1 MSLQPAPPRAHRAEP
16 AGPAD
21 SAVPVTSP
29 APAPRRGWWRS
40 APLRTRLLLST
51 MALLAVVSLVCGSIS
66 FLLLRGFLIHQLD
79 GQLGTAAFRS
89 VALSDKSEQDRDNGG
104 NGNNGNGGGNNRND
118 GGGNNRNNNG
128 NTPNNGNNRNDG
140 SGNGGNNRND
150 VNDGNDAG
158 PRFLR
163 APGQT
168 VGTIGGHL
176 VAGQPTEI
184 GVIGQD
190 GVVRPLSGAA
200 EDAAVAGLPVDGRP
214 HTVLVGALGE
224 YRLIG
229 LRDTAGQVVITGVPL
244 GEVEAVLARLAVIEL
259 VVVGIGLLAAG
270 AAATVIVRI
279 TLRPLSR
286 VAVTAG
292 RVAELQLERG
302 DVALAERVPIRDTD
316 VRTEVGQVG
325 AALNRMLEHV
335 SAALEARRAS
345 ENQLRQFLADAS
357 HELRTPLAAI
367 RGYAELARRAGPE
380 IPPDTARALRRVSSQ
395 TERMT
400 SLVEDMFL
408 LARLDAGRPLVA
420 EPVDLSQ
427 LVVDAVSDAHAAGPS
442 HRWTLHIPD
451 QEVLVSGDPTRLA
464 QVLANLLTNAR
475 VHTPPGTTV
484 TAALD
489 TSATHAILRVSDD
502 GPGIPAGL
510 LPHVFGRFARGDTS
524 RSREAGST
532 GLGLAIAHAVTS
544 AHGGTIAV
552 RSRPGETVFTVE
564 LPRSRGPAGPALPAV
579 PDQGRGNPYP
589 ARPRT

>member
-1 MSLQPAPPRAHRAEP
+1 VSLQPAPPRARRIDRAGPTDPAEP
-16 AGPAD
+16 AN
-21 SAVPVTSP
+21 PVTAS
-29 APAPRRGWWRS
+29 ASAPRRGWWRS

-51 MALLAVVSLVCGSIS
+51 IALLAVVSLVCGSIS
-66 FLLLRGFLIHQLD
+66 LLLLRGFLIHQLD
-79 GQLGTAAFRS
+79 GQLGTAAVRS
-89 VALSDKSEQDRDNGG
+89 VALADKSQQDRGNDGAHPNDGDGDRGNGG
-104 NGNNGNGGGNNRND
+104 NNW
-118 GGGNNRNNNG
+118 
-128 NTPNNGNNRNDG
+128 
-140 SGNGGNNRND
+140 NGGNNRNSGS
-150 VNDGNDAG
+150 NGNGGNDRNGGNNGNDPNGGG
-158 PRFLR
+158 PRFLQ

-176 VAGQPTEI
+176 VAGQPSEI

-214 HTVLVGALGE
+214 HTVLVGALGD

-229 LRDTAGQVVITGVPL
+229 LHDATGQVVITGLPL
-244 GEVEAVLARLAVIEL
+244 AEVKAVLSRLAVIEL

-279 TLRPLSR
+279 TLRPLNR
-286 VAVTAG
+286 VAVTAS
-292 RVAELQLERG
+292 RVAELPLERG

-316 VRTEVGQVG
+316 PRTEVGQVG

-408 LARLDAGRPLVA
+408 LARLDAGRPLVTDS
-420 EPVDLSQ
+420 VDLSQ
-427 LVVDAVSDAHAAGPS
+427 LVVDALSDAHAAGPD

-451 QEVLVSGDPTRLA
+451 QAVLVSGDPTRLA

-489 TSATHAILRVSDD
+489 TSPTHAILRISDD

-552 RSRPGETVFTVE
+552 RSRPGETVFTVQ
-564 LPRSRGPAGPALPAV
+564 LPRGQGPAGPALPAV
-579 PDQGRGNPYP
+579 PDQGRGGPYP
-589 ARPRT
+589 AAWPRC

>member
-1 MSLQPAPPRAHRAEP
+1 MSLQPAPPRARRTGPADP
-16 AGPAD
+16 AGPAELANPAKSVGS
-21 SAVPVTSP
+21 SAS
-29 APAPRRGWWRS
+29 APRRGWWRS

-51 MALLAVVSLVCGSIS
+51 MALLAVVCLVCGSIS
-66 FLLLRGFLIHQLD
+66 LLLLRGFLIHQLD
-79 GQLGTAAFRS
+79 GQLTTAAVRS
-89 VALSDKSEQDRDNGG
+89 VALADKAQQDPGNDGDHGNNGDGYHSNGGNSNGGHANDGNGG
-104 NGNNGNGGGNNRND
+104 NG
-118 GGGNNRNNNG
+118 
-128 NTPNNGNNRNDG
+128 
-140 SGNGGNNRND
+140 
-150 VNDGNDAG
+150 AG
-158 PRFLR
+158 PRFLQ

-176 VAGQPTEI
+176 LGGQPTEI

-214 HTVLVGALGE
+214 HTVLVGALGD
-224 YRLIG
+224 YRLVG
-229 LRDTAGQVVITGVPL
+229 LHDMTGQVVITGLPL
-244 GEVEAVLARLAVIEL
+244 GEVKAVLSRLAFIEL

-279 TLRPLSR
+279 TLLPLSR

-292 RVAELQLERG
+292 RVAELPLERG

-316 VRTEVGQVG
+316 ARTEVGQVG

-420 EPVDLSQ
+420 DSVDLSQ
-427 LVVDAVSDAHAAGPS
+427 LVVDAVSDAHAAGPG

-451 QEVLVSGDPTRLA
+451 EAVLVSGDPARLA
-464 QVLANLLTNAR
+464 QVLGNLLTNAR

-489 TSATHAILRVSDD
+489 TSATRAILRVSDD
-502 GPGIPAGL
+502 GPGIPPGL

-532 GLGLAIAHAVTS
+532 GLGLAIAHAVTT

-564 LPRSRGPAGPALPAV
+564 LPRSQGPAGAALPVA
-579 PDQGRGNPYP
+579 PDQG
-589 ARPRT
+589 